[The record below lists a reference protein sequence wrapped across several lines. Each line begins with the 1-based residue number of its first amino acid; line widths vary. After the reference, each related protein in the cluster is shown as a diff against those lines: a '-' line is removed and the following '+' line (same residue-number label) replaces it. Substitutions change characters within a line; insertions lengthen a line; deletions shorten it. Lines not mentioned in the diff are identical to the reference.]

1 MEKTT
6 KKKKSKK
13 GLRKRIGI
21 IAVGGLSLVL
31 TVCLSVGATL
41 AWFAGSTWASK
52 SLYMGGPVYV
62 EMAGRGHSGSTGG
75 TEGDEAKWIGGDG
88 SLDIEAAATRTTGS
102 AALTEETKKN
112 TDPKDILLPGQ
123 KIQIYSQARVYS
135 TAETTTVGDDAIVNS
150 SSGANTINTSNGVAT
165 YRNSTGRVTTTT
177 TSVLRARFSIEVEF
191 DPGVGFNNFTDA
203 EYMKGYPKQS
213 TDGTGIGYAQAD
225 ASGTYPADVTWQKA
239 LGATFSTTNSS
250 AAGTTAGA
258 DVKIKYDGRRDA
270 VGNDAP
276 TGENTVTPWTDS
288 MEAAACKNIR
298 EGKQKSIY
306 KWKYVSASEYY
317 RAGKALDSDTDNNTS
332 SGAEADGHAKYGIRM
347 AAPFDGSGTDSAI
360 PYYGVW
366 VTEKGSEGAYKQS
379 ESDAF
384 FKARCN
390 AYLNTYQETY
400 VNEYGNIVTRTV
412 GSSVKALEDTL
423 NEYFVKLVNDSSD
436 HIHEGKVAGFTVSKE
451 DGQVT
456 RKDGEAVKASWLY
469 IDPSIGNDTNTDEIS
484 TSVGG
489 WWYLVA
495 DDGKDVGSKGDGDN
509 KIRTTKDSV
518 ENPSEAA
525 ATAKNTITTEEV
537 ATASLS
543 RKDKDSKS
551 KDRLDALL
559 YEITPDIRLDEV
571 VAKNGTNNDV
581 KKIVSDSFPFV
592 NGSFALPSDALTNV
606 FANAKITF
614 KIAFQAVQA
623 FFPFTESIDRV
634 EYTSALLG
642 TAKALSIK
650 NAIPVF
656 NEAFDYQENNG
667 GSISGL

>member
-75 TEGDEAKWIGGDG
+75 TEENEAKWIGGDG

-213 TDGTGIGYAQAD
+213 TDGTGIGYAEAD
-225 ASGTYPADVTWQKA
+225 ASGTYPTDVTWQKA

-250 AAGTTAGA
+250 SAGTTAGSEN
-258 DVKIKYDGRRDA
+258 KIKYGGRRDA
-270 VGNDAP
+270 VDNTKP
-276 TGENTVTPWTDS
+276 TGENTVAPWTDS
-288 MEAAACKNIR
+288 MDDAAYKNIR

-317 RAGKALDSDTDNNTS
+317 RAGKSLSSSNDNNVS
-332 SGAEADGHAKYGIRM
+332 SSEDADGHAKYGIRM
-347 AAPFDGSGTDSAI
+347 GAPFDGTGTDSAI

-366 VTEKGSEGAYKQS
+366 VTETGSESAYKQS

-436 HIHEGKVAGFTVSKE
+436 HIHSGKVAGFTVSNE

-456 RKDGEAVKASWLY
+456 RKDGESVNASWLY

-495 DDGKDVGSKGDGDN
+495 DDGKAVKSNGDGEN

-518 ENPSEAA
+518 GTPSEADLN
-525 ATAKNTITTEEV
+525 AKNTITTEEESD
-537 ATASLS
+537 ATLS

-551 KDRLDALL
+551 KERLDALL
-559 YEITPDIRLDEV
+559 YEITPDISLDEV
-571 VAKNGTNNDV
+571 VAKNGTKDV

-623 FFPFTESIDRV
+623 FFPFTESIDGV
-634 EYTSALLG
+634 KYTSALLG